1 MMEELKKSVSK
12 YYGKTVQK
20 TEDLAYDACCTTD
33 YDPALTKLLT
43 KEVLDRRYGCGSPI
57 PEDLAGCTVVDLGCG
72 AGADC
77 YIASQLVGETGR
89 VIGVDMTDEQL
100 DVARRNIEPHMKNFG
115 FAESNI
121 EFRKGFIE
129 DIPVDDASADVV
141 ISNCVI
147 NLSDDKE
154 KVFAEIARIL
164 KPGGEFYI
172 ADIVADRR
180 VPQHLQSDELLW
192 NECLTGAAYVE
203 DLRRMMANAGFPD
216 VRVVKSRRLGD
227 VIEGIRFDSRTLRG
241 FKSSLEDRC
250 EDFGQVAV
258 YRGTIDGA
266 DTAFA
271 FDDHHVFEAGTAMR
285 VCKNTADMLTESRFG
300 KHFDVS
306 GPLRHLGLF
315 DCAPPSEQSSTGVTA
330 EASESASCC

>member
-1 MMEELKKSVSK
+1 MQDLKKAVSD

-33 YDPALTKLLT
+33 YDPKLTARLT
-43 KEVLDRRYGCGSPI
+43 DEVLDRRYGCGSPV
-57 PEDLAGCTVVDLGCG
+57 PELLEGRTVVDLGCG

-77 YIASQLVGETGR
+77 FIAAQLVGPNGR

-100 DVARRNIEPHMKNFG
+100 EVARRNVSPHMDSFG
-115 FAESNI
+115 FVEPNV

-129 DIPVDDASADVV
+129 DIPVEDDSADVV

-147 NLSDDKE
+147 NLSDDKQR
-154 KVFAEIARIL
+154 VFEEIYRVL

-180 VPQHLQSDELLW
+180 VPGHLQDDELLW
-192 NECLTGAAYVE
+192 NECLTGAAYAE
-203 DLRRMMANAGFPD
+203 DLRRMMARAGFAD
-216 VRVVKSRRLGD
+216 VRVVKSRRLSD

-241 FKSSLEDRC
+241 FKVELEDRC

-258 YRGTIDGA
+258 YRGTIEGHERRFALDFGH
-266 DTAFA
+266 DFTAG
-271 FDDHHVFEAGTAMR
+271 EAMR
-285 VCKNTADMLTESRFG
+285 VCKNTADIIGASRFSA
-300 KHFDVS
+300 HFDVS
-306 GPLRHLGLF
+306 APLRHMGIF
-315 DCAPPSEQSSTGVTA
+315 DCSPSATQQEEEPNVAQVAQG
-330 EASESASCC
+330 SCC

>member
-1 MMEELKKSVSK
+1 MLEDLKKSVSE

-33 YDPALTKLLT
+33 YDPKLTAKLT
-43 KEVLDRRYGCGSPI
+43 SEVLDRRYGCGSPV
-57 PEDLAGCTVVDLGCG
+57 PELLEGCTVVDLGCG

-77 YIASQLVGETGR
+77 YIASQLVGENGH

-100 DVARRNIEPHMKNFG
+100 EVAKRNIAPHMDNFG
-115 FAESNI
+115 YSKPNI

-129 DIPVDDASADVV
+129 EIPVDDASVDIV

-147 NLSDDKE
+147 NLSNDKE

-180 VPQHLQSDELLW
+180 VPDHLQSDELLW

-203 DLRRMMANAGFPD
+203 DLRRMMSNAGFPD
-216 VRVVKSRRLGD
+216 VRVVKSRRLSD

-241 FKSSLEDRC
+241 IKAPLEDRC

-258 YRGTIDGA
+258 YRGTIGGA
-266 DTAFA
+266 EKSFA
-271 FDDHHVFEAGTAMR
+271 FDDHHIFTAGEAMR
-285 VCKNTADMLTESRFG
+285 VCKNTADMLSQSRF
-300 KHFDVS
+300 KAHFDVS
-306 GPLRHLGLF
+306 PPLRHLGLF
-315 DCAPPSEQSSTGVTA
+315 DCAPATANESDPVEVVSSG
-330 EASESASCC
+330 SCC